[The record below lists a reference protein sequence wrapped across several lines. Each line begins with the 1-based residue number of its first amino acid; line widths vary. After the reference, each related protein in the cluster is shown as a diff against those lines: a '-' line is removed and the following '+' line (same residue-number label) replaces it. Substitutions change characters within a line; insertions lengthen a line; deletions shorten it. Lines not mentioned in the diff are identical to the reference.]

1 MRGEIMHIFITGGT
15 RGIGHGLVLEFLKF
29 GHHVSFTGT
38 TENGVNK
45 AIKNLKG
52 DVQGFVCDVRVQ
64 SQIEEASINAIKE
77 YGPIDVWIN
86 NAGVSQVNQ
95 YFKDLNEEEI
105 RHVIDVN
112 IIGMVYGTH
121 VALNLMKKQG
131 YGKIY
136 NMEGLGSNNMMIPKT
151 ILYGGSKRFLSYF
164 SNGVNKELKDEEN
177 LFVGTLQPGMV
188 FTDLLLDNMT
198 KQGMTIARILGSHVE
213 DVTSYLVKKIIKEK
227 RQIKYLTFPKT
238 MWRFLKYPFVHQ
250 HKEVMPKQTE

>member
-1 MRGEIMHIFITGGT
+1 MHIFITGGT
-15 RGIGHGLVLEFLKF
+15 RGIGHGLVDEFNKL

-38 TENGVNK
+38 TEKGVNE
-45 AIKNLKG
+45 AIKKMN
-52 DVQGFVCDVRVQ
+52 DNVQGFVCDVRDK
-64 SQIEEASINAIKE
+64 SQIELASKNAIE
-77 YGPIDVWIN
+77 TFGQLDIWIN
-86 NAGVSQVNQ
+86 NAGVSQVNK

-105 RHVIDVN
+105 RHVLDVN
-112 IIGMVYGTH
+112 VIGMVYGTH
-121 VALNLMKKQG
+121 VALNLMKQQG
-131 YGKIY
+131 FGRIY

-164 SNGVNKELKDEEN
+164 SNGVNKEFKKEERI
-177 LFVGTLQPGMV
+177 FIGTLQPGMV

-213 DVTSYLVKKIIKEK
+213 DVTPYLVKKIIKEK

-250 HKEVMPKQTE
+250 HKEVMPKQDE